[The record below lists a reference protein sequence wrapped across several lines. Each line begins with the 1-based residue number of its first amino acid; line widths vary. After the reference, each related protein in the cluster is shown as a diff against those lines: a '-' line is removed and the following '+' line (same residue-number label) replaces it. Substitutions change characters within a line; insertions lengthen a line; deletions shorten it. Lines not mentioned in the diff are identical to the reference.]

1 MSISA
6 QYFCLV
12 LYFFC
17 LMFSWSACWT
27 MFYLG
32 FASKAHPPLLTEN
45 LPPSCQD
52 VRVLGRACTHSIG
65 QACKKKRT
73 TKPRTALILQQITV
87 SYGKNDTLDEN
98 TLTARTISDRLA
110 KLSQPRLKSKL
121 TQNYTNL
128 TITINAQA

>member
-87 SYGKNDTLDEN
+87 SYGKNE
-98 TLTARTISDRLA
+98 TARTISDRLA
-110 KLSQPRLKSKL
+110 KLLQPRLKSKL

-128 TITINAQA
+128 TITINA